1 MKYFRYQV
9 WDGYRTKW
17 IQKLFN
23 EYINCGIGLS
33 KNSYI
38 DMPFIGELK
47 DGKYYD
53 LITGEELIYCSH
65 PYSGALSFNS
75 YQFDSSIYIVSIL
88 KQLQREGINE
98 YKREIQ
104 RLKELSKS
112 IAIQERS
119 YNQNITEDTKKA
131 NEFILEFVKKNR

>member
-75 YQFDSSIYIVSIL
+75 YQFDSRKNYNFKIFDL
-88 KQLQREGINE
+88 AEA
-98 YKREIQ
+98 
-104 RLKELSKS
+104 KEL
-112 IAIQERS
+112 INQEIEQRGK
-119 YNQNITEDTKKA
+119 EWKD
-131 NEFILEFVKKNR
+131 